1 MKNTTAPAAVLAA
14 AFAAIVLSPIAGPAA
29 AQGAAVKAALTQTQ
43 LAGAERTAA
52 LAAASASLNRI
63 QSVQGRFAQV
73 APDGSRS
80 QGDIY
85 LQRPGK
91 MRFQYDAPSPLTIVS
106 DGSTV
111 SVADRSVRDVSRVPL
126 RSTPLYYV
134 LKRDVS
140 LERDARITR
149 VTRSGDQLLVTA
161 RDRAGE
167 ADGEITLHFGMPNY
181 ELRQW
186 SITDGQRQTTRIA
199 LSDVRA
205 AGRLDPRLFRMTAGS
220 DPTARKTR

>member
-1 MKNTTAPAAVLAA
+1 MKTSAALLAAAVLALA
-14 AFAAIVLSPIAGPAA
+14 ASAA
-29 AQGAAVKAALTQTQ
+29 AQGAPAPARTVAQATQ
-43 LAGAERTAA
+43 LAGADRSAA
-52 LAAASASLNRI
+52 LAAASAGLNRI
-63 QSVQGRFAQV
+63 VAVQGRFTQV

-80 QGDIY
+80 AGDIY

-106 DGSTV
+106 DGATV
-111 SVADRSVRDVSRVPL
+111 AVEDRSVRDVSRVPL

-140 LERDARITR
+140 LERDARITQ
-149 VTRSGDQLLVTA
+149 VLRSGEQLLVTA
-161 RDRAGE
+161 RDRTGE
-167 ADGEITLHFGMPNY
+167 AEGEITLVFGPGY

-186 SITDGQRQTTRIA
+186 TITDGQRQTTRIA

-205 AGRLDPRLFRMTAGS
+205 ASRLDPRLFRVTGGA

>member
-1 MKNTTAPAAVLAA
+1 MKTMPALSALVAVLA
-14 AFAAIVLSPIAGPAA
+14 LSPLAGPAS
-29 AQGAAVKAALTQTQ
+29 AQSAAVKQALAATQ
-43 LAGAERTAA
+43 LTGADRTAA
-52 LAAASASLNRI
+52 LAAASAALNRI
-63 QSVQGRFAQV
+63 QAVQGRFAQV

-106 DGSTV
+106 DGATV
-111 SVADRSVRDVSRVPL
+111 SVEDRSVRDVSRVPL

-149 VTRSGDQLLVTA
+149 VAKSGDQLLVTA
-161 RDRAGE
+161 RDRTGE
-167 ADGEITLHFGMPNY
+167 AEGEITLQFTGPSY
-181 ELRQW
+181 ALQQW
-186 SITDGQRQTTRIA
+186 TITDGQRQTTRIT
-199 LSDVRA
+199 LSEVRA
-205 AGRLDPRLFRMTAGS
+205 ASRLDPRLFRATVGA

>member
-1 MKNTTAPAAVLAA
+1 MKTTI
-14 AFAAIVLSPIAGPAA
+14 AFAAPVALFAGLALLPTASPAS
-29 AQGAAVKAALTQTQ
+29 AQGAPAVKTVQTQTQ
-43 LAGAERTAA
+43 LAGAERAAA
-52 LAAASASLNRI
+52 LVAASAALNRI
-63 QSVQGRFAQV
+63 QSVQGRFVQV

-80 QGDIY
+80 QGAIY

-111 SVADRSVRDVSRVPL
+111 TVEDRSVRDVSRVPL

-149 VTRSGDQLLVTA
+149 VSRSGDQVLVTA
-161 RDRAGE
+161 RDRTGE
-167 ADGEITLHFGMPNY
+167 ADGEITLHFAGPAY

-186 SITDGQRQTTRIA
+186 SITDGQRQTTRIT

-205 AGRLDPRLFRMTAGS
+205 AGRLDPRLFRVQSAT